1 MNADELRTLQAPF
14 KARYRADPTAAQL
27 RMFASAELLGD
38 RPACRVENRWG
49 PIVAGLHPAAGG
61 DERDACS
68 VEMLLQAMA
77 ACAGVTFNLV
87 ATAMSLPFKS
97 VKVVVESDGDFRG
110 ALGIARDVPVG
121 MSTLRLRFE
130 VDSSATDEQLTTVLK
145 QTERYCMVLQTIKN
159 PPPIEVSL
167 ERMGP
172 AQ

>member
-1 MNADELRTLQAPF
+1 M
-14 KARYRADPTAAQL
+14 
-27 RMFASAELLGD
+27 
-38 RPACRVENRWG
+38 
-49 PIVAGLHPAAGG
+49 
-61 DERDACS
+61 
-68 VEMLLQAMA
+68 
-77 ACAGVTFNLV
+77 
-87 ATAMSLPFKS
+87 
-97 VKVVVESDGDFRG
+97 KVLVESDGDFRG

-167 ERMGP
+167 ERIDP

>member
-1 MNADELRTLQAPF
+1 
-14 KARYRADPTAAQL
+14 
-27 RMFASAELLGD
+27 
-38 RPACRVENRWG
+38 
-49 PIVAGLHPAAGG
+49 
-61 DERDACS
+61 
-68 VEMLLQAMA
+68 MA

-130 VDSSATDEQLTTVLK
+130 VDSSATDEQLTVVLK

-167 ERMGP
+167 ERIGP